1 MIFIVRSFLAAAVSR
16 GINGAPSIARQE
28 CFMLSLAEQ
37 CPAFQKL
44 CRYFLTLTENKKPG
58 RERLGFLFFT

>member
-1 MIFIVRSFLAAAVSR
+1 
-16 GINGAPSIARQE
+16 
-28 CFMLSLAEQ
+28 MLSLAEQ